1 MDQNEVAKQQN
12 NRSKERDAYYRCFIV
27 CATLF
32 FGFLLNGSVCLSE
45 TITWTCQVYEFFF
58 VFFGLQLA
66 LTIALALLSFC
77 MYVATL
83 VYDYFTRRNY

>member
-12 NRSKERDAYYRCFIV
+12 NRSEERDACYRFFFIV
-27 CATLF
+27 YATLF

-66 LTIALALLSFC
+66 LIIALALLSFC

-83 VYDYFTRRNY
+83 VYDYFTRRN